1 MIAMP
6 LKLLNCQKY
15 KISLISV
22 KSIRTFTLLL
32 CYHGIMIWYD
42 MIILYN
48 NQISIINIIL

>member
-32 CYHGIMIWYD
+32 YYHGIMIWYD
-42 MIILYN
+42 YII
-48 NQISIINIIL
+48 S